1 MREFPKGWNWIEL
14 FFQARM
20 AFFFLTKSPV
30 LISEI
35 EFFFFFFVLFGFIV
49 FFGWKNQRKWVS
61 EIATSCWVATRH
73 YESENGQT
81 RKREE
86 KGKRFEFMEN
96 DFDYNLH
103 HKCVTQYN

>member
-1 MREFPKGWNWIEL
+1 MFVCLVLLYFLGERIKESEL
-14 FFQARM
+14 VKLLQ
-20 AFFFLTKSPV
+20 V
-30 LISEI
+30 
-35 EFFFFFFVLFGFIV
+35 
-49 FFGWKNQRKWVS
+49 
-61 EIATSCWVATRH
+61 SCWVATRH

>member
-1 MREFPKGWNWIEL
+1 MREFPKGWNRIEL
-14 FFQARM
+14 FFQAWM

-30 LISEI
+30 VISEI
-35 EFFFFFFVLFGFIV
+35 DWNFFCYVFVCLVLLYFLGERI
-49 FFGWKNQRKWVS
+49 KES
-61 EIATSCWVATRH
+61 ELVKLLQVSCWVATRH

-96 DFDYNLH
+96 DFDYNL
-103 HKCVTQYN
+103 